1 METRLG
7 GWVVFAGLL
16 AVGCFP
22 SRATLSANEIGCS
35 SDEVEV
41 SAAPVREGGVLETT
55 ERWEAT
61 CKGRIY
67 YCAQGHP
74 RRSFV
79 TGDLKDDALDLVVTD
94 QVICQE
100 VSESPQESAN
110 REAYQDAKTRTALRE
125 HRGAPLGAA
134 GFEFGISSDETQ
146 KRCEAAG
153 HTWTSVAAGGNCS
166 GAAAELG
173 MTADVDIAFCE
184 GRACGITIE
193 HRPPDRWAT
202 RAVRLKA
209 QLESKY
215 GPAQNTSGTIPESC
229 RTDETFEQCVKAGSL
244 QLSYAWQWSSGQTLQ
259 LAIGKPTK
267 TEEPAIRLLYARPK
281 SAANL
286 PNL

>member
-1 METRLG
+1 MESWLG
-7 GWVVFAGLL
+7 GWVLLGGLL

-35 SDEVEV
+35 SDEVAV
-41 SAAPVREGGVLETT
+41 SEAPVREGGVLETT
-55 ERWEAT
+55 EHWEAT

-74 RRSFV
+74 RRGFLTS
-79 TGDLKDDALDLVVTD
+79 DAKEEALDLVLTD

-100 VSESPQESAN
+100 VAESPQESAN
-110 REAYQDAKTRTALRE
+110 RDAYQAAKVRTAVRE
-125 HRGAPLGAA
+125 HQGAPVGAA
-134 GFEFGISSDETQ
+134 GFEFGLSSEESQ

-153 HTWTSVAAGGNCS
+153 QAWTSVAAGGHCS
-166 GAAAELG
+166 GAAAQLG

-184 GRACGITIE
+184 GRTCSITIE
-193 HRPPDRWAT
+193 HRPADRWAT

-229 RTDETFEQCVKAGSL
+229 RSDEGFSQCVKTGSL
-244 QLSYAWQWSSGQTLQ
+244 QLSYAWQWSSGATLE
-259 LAIGKPTK
+259 LAIGKPSAG
-267 TEEPAIRLLYARPK
+267 EEAAIQLRYAQPK
-281 SAANL
+281 PAANL
-286 PNL
+286 SNL